1 MNSFGEFF
9 KSKRIAL
16 SKTLR
21 QFCLESNLDPGNVS
35 KLERG
40 FLPPPQH
47 DKLIEYANLLKLKKG
62 TDDWYKFFDLAAA
75 ENGKIPKDIMN
86 DEEVVKELPVLF
98 RTLRGEKI
106 SEEKLEKLI
115 RKIKGH
121 EA

>member
-1 MNSFGEFF
+1 MDSFGDFF

-16 SKTLR
+16 KKTLR
-21 QFCLESNLDPGNVS
+21 QFCIENNIDPGNIS

-47 DKLIEYANLLKLKKG
+47 DKLIEYAGLLKLKKG

-75 ENGKIPKDIMN
+75 ENGKIPRDIMS

-121 EA
+121 AA